1 MVRVI
6 PKEEVR
12 EKESLFIKFL
22 FWFALLLLVA
32 SGGLAYL
39 ADWKVNTDQEALAS
53 IEKRM
58 SQVGTKE
65 QKEFK
70 EQIFTYKKKIDDV
83 VLILKNHKAP
93 TQLFKII
100 ESSIHPSV
108 VITDFSYRGLG
119 QEKVNISGQVSD
131 LTSLSQQIVMFESN
145 PDISK
150 VMLSSVSGGK
160 SAKIIFKMDL
170 TINLSALIMQ

>member
-53 IEKRM
+53 IENRM

-160 SAKIIFKMDL
+160 SAQIIFKMDL